1 MAVESDDIETPMCTT
16 HRENINYLMKYVYE
30 FDNNRLTDYEN
41 KPITIGDTDQQV
53 YQGVW

>member
-1 MAVESDDIETPMCTT
+1 
-16 HRENINYLMKYVYE
+16 MKYVYE

-53 YQGVW
+53 YQGVWEWNGRHHRRAYDC